1 MESLLSDS
9 SIQAELAAFKA
20 TADLL
25 ASQKLRL
32 ANSFVPPVEQR
43 PKRATLVNVPVCA
56 PPSTAADD
64 DTAGPS
70 TETVYNLTIKSL
82 KPPLALALAASPTAT
97 IGDLKARLAEQYPGQ
112 APAAETQRWILKG
125 KAMGDNKLLKEFAVA
140 PKDTV
145 INLMIT
151 KAAPAS
157 APSLRSP
164 APAAAAADPGDVA
177 APRAPP
183 SPKSPTHI
191 PELTLSEPDPVTG
204 HARRSSVSLTN
215 FDDLVDRLPLSSSPT
230 AAEHPS
236 RESSS
241 LLAGV
246 AATDFWLDIR
256 RVCEEKFGPSE
267 GSSSSSSAPSSDNNR
282 NRADAQKVWEA
293 MFAGARDWISP
304 SQKALIREQ
313 VGYSAMGG
321 C

>member
-1 MESLLSDS
+1 MRVRVRVRV
-9 SIQAELAAFKA
+9 Q
-20 TADLL
+20 
-25 ASQKLRL
+25 
-32 ANSFVPPVEQR
+32 
-43 PKRATLVNVPVCA
+43 VPVCA

-70 TETVYNLTIKSL
+70 TGTVYNLTIKSL

-112 APAAETQRWILKG
+112 APAAGAQRWILKG

-140 PKDTV
+140 PNDTV
-145 INLMIT
+145 VNLMIT
-151 KAAPAS
+151 KAAPPPAS
-157 APSLRSP
+157 ARSP
-164 APAAAAADPGDVA
+164 AAAAAAAADPEDVA

-183 SPKSPTHI
+183 SPKSPTNI

-204 HARRSSVSLTN
+204 HARRSSVSLTK

-230 AAEHPS
+230 QAEHPS
-236 RESSS
+236 GESSS

-256 RVCEEKFGPSE
+256 RVCEEKFGPSD
-267 GSSSSSSAPSSDNNR
+267 PSTEASTADEASKNR
-282 NRADAQKVWEA
+282 NHADAQKVWEA

>member
-1 MESLLSDS
+1 M
-9 SIQAELAAFKA
+9 Q
-20 TADLL
+20 
-25 ASQKLRL
+25 
-32 ANSFVPPVEQR
+32 
-43 PKRATLVNVPVCA
+43 VPVCA

-151 KAAPAS
+151 KAAPPS

-164 APAAAAADPGDVA
+164 APAAAADPEDVA

-183 SPKSPTHI
+183 SPKSPKSPTNI

-215 FDDLVDRLPLSSSPT
+215 FDLPLSSSPT
-230 AAEHPS
+230 QAEHPS
-236 RESSS
+236 GESSS

-246 AATDFWLDIR
+246 AATDFWLDVR

-267 GSSSSSSAPSSDNNR
+267 GGSSSSSAASSSDNNR

>member
-43 PKRATLVNVPVCA
+43 PKRATLINVPVCA

-151 KAAPAS
+151 KVPPS

-164 APAAAAADPGDVA
+164 AAAAAATDPEDVAAA

-183 SPKSPTHI
+183 SPKSPTNI

-215 FDDLVDRLPLSSSPT
+215 FDLPLSSSPT
-230 AAEHPS
+230 QSEHPS
-236 RESSS
+236 GESSS

-256 RVCEEKFGPSE
+256 RVCEEKFGPSD
-267 GSSSSSSAPSSDNNR
+267 GPSSSSAASSSSDNNR

>member
-1 MESLLSDS
+1 MESLLTDS

-25 ASQKLRL
+25 ASQKIKLS
-32 ANSFVPPVEQR
+32 NSYIPPVEER
-43 PKRATLVNVPVCA
+43 HKRATLVNVPVCA

-70 TETVYNLTIKSL
+70 SETLYTLTLKSL
-82 KPPLALALAASPTAT
+82 KPPLALPLSASPTST
-97 IGDLKARLAEQYPGQ
+97 IGDLKAQLAREHAGK
-112 APAAETQRWILKG
+112 APSPEKQRWILKG

-140 PKDTV
+140 PPPGETV

-151 KAAPAS
+151 KAAATSKPVVGDADPEEAG
-157 APSLRSP
+157 APVRSP
-164 APAAAAADPGDVA
+164 SSTTTTTAPAGG
-177 APRAPP
+177 
-183 SPKSPTHI
+183 I

-204 HARRSSVSLTN
+204 HARRSSVSLTTY
-215 FDDLVDRLPLSSSPT
+215 DLDHLPLSSS
-230 AAEHPS
+230 ASASEQPS
-236 RESSS
+236 GESSN

-246 AATDFWLDIR
+246 GSTDLWLDIR
-256 RVCEEKFGPSE
+256 RVCEEKFG
-267 GSSSSSSAPSSDNNR
+267 SSDAGDEAASGEASR
-282 NRADAQKVWEA
+282 NRGDAQKVWEA